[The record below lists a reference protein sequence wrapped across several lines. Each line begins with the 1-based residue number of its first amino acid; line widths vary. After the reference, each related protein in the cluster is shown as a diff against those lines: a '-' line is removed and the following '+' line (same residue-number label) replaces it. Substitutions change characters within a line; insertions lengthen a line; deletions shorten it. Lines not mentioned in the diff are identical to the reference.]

1 MSTRCL
7 KKTRRA
13 RRVACEKYPGIEI
26 NYNEELVRTN
36 AGYIRESLAAIR
48 DRGFEGAALCW
59 NVMQAPDAH
68 IEAAAELQNKG
79 GNIL

>member
-1 MSTRCL
+1 MNYIL
-7 KKTRRA
+7 QIHNYD
-13 RRVACEKYPGIEI
+13 EK
-26 NYNEELVRTN
+26 LVRTDVS
-36 AGYIRESLAAIR
+36 YVTESLNAIR
-48 DRGFEGAALCW
+48 NRGFEGAALCW